1 MLGNPVA
8 GSRGRIANKVVGEAD
23 VVLVVGSRMD
33 GRTTR
38 GYTLLSPTAKLI
50 QIDIDPQEIGSNYPV
65 EVGIVA
71 DAKLALEALTSALGQ
86 KSRDYRPSLIRR
98 GPERLPP

>member
-1 MLGNPVA
+1 VLGNPVA

-38 GYTLLSPTAKLI
+38 GYTVLSPTAKLI

-71 DAKLALEALTSALGQ
+71 DAKQALEALKATL
-86 KSRDYRPSLIRR
+86 
-98 GPERLPP
+98 ET